1 MADERS
7 KMLESAIAQIEK
19 QYGKGSIMRLGNRD
33 VLVPVSVIPSGCLSL
48 DAALGVGGFPRGR
61 VIEIYGPESGGK
73 TTMTLHIIAEAQKM
87 GGQAAF
93 IDAEHALDPSYAR
106 KLGVDVDNLLV
117 SQPDNGEQALE
128 IAEALIRSGGVDVV
142 VVDSVAALVPKA
154 ELEGEMG
161 DPQMG
166 LQARL
171 MSQALRKLTA
181 IVSKSRTCL
190 IFINQI
196 REKIGVMFG
205 NPETTT
211 GGRALKFYASIRLDI
226 RRIQSIKEGD
236 RVVGNRTR
244 GKVVKNKVAAP
255 FREAEF
261 DILYGE
267 GISREGDLI
276 DLGVAKNVL
285 EKSGTWISFGGE
297 RLGQGRENA
306 RLFLRENTDI
316 SDKIEATLR
325 KQLGLAASTNHNSAP
340 ATAAEPGKDSPA
352 AAKDH
357 PAAAKDSTPAAKDH
371 SKEPVRPAAQSAPP
385 AQMAKA
391 KAAR

>member
-1 MADERS
+1 MTDERS
-7 KMLESAIAQIEK
+7 KMLDAAVAQIEK
-19 QYGKGSIMRLGNRD
+19 QYGKGSIMRLGNKD
-33 VLVPVSVIPSGCLSL
+33 VLVPVNVIPTGSISI
-48 DAALGVGGFPRGR
+48 DAALGVGGLPRGR

-73 TTMTLHIIAEAQKM
+73 TTLTLHVIAEAQKM
-87 GGQAAF
+87 GGIAAF

-128 IAEALIRSGGVDVV
+128 IAEALIRSGGVDIVV
-142 VVDSVAALVPKA
+142 IDSVAALVPKA
-154 ELEGEMG
+154 ELEGDMG
-161 DPQMG
+161 EPTMG

-211 GGRALKFYASIRLDI
+211 GGRALKFYSSIRLDI

-236 RVVGNRTR
+236 RVIGSRTR
-244 GKVVKNKVAAP
+244 AKVVKNKVAAP

-267 GISREGDLI
+267 GVSREGDLL
-276 DLGVAKNVL
+276 DLGVARNIL
-285 EKSGTWISFGGE
+285 EKSGTWISFHGE

-306 RLFLRENTDI
+306 RLFLRENVDI
-316 SDKIEATLR
+316 RNKIETALR
-325 KQLGLAASTNHNSAP
+325 KELGLTHPASVPEEAA
-340 ATAAEPGKDSPA
+340 KA
-352 AAKDH
+352 AAAGADS
-357 PAAAKDSTPAAKDH
+357 AKSGPHVVPAAKA
-371 SKEPVRPAAQSAPP
+371 KSA
-385 AQMAKA
+385 
-391 KAAR
+391 R